1 MKFSELDFMMGDPG
15 KVPSFGTGPASGST
29 TQNSFVFNNSSRQI
43 DDASLG
49 YLVEYMELDE
59 FLDECDL
66 RLDTNITETVTELDI
81 DGFLSSKNDHQLPF
95 EVVQTAAPSTNQQ
108 QVETAQTNPPG
119 QESFNNNKRR
129 RVSSASA
136 SNSNSSQGSSTS
148 ELQTPTSSTS
158 PNPVKTENEVDGGIS
173 GICSTGEQIFPFP
186 QQIHTTPQQQQT
198 TNTLPRNATSHIIL
212 PQGMYWYKIFD
223 FDNHGDFDKPW

>member
-1 MKFSELDFMMGDPG
+1 MKFTELDFMMGDPG

-108 QVETAQTNPPG
+108 NYEVKFNIAAPPPTEING
-119 QESFNNNKRR
+119 EVGLEEFTEADLDKL
-129 RVSSASA
+129 
-136 SNSNSSQGSSTS
+136 S
-148 ELQTPTSSTS
+148 ELLPPLDESTWLQLNAKS
-158 PNPVKTENEVDGGIS
+158 HQGFNCQVILNY
-173 GICSTGEQIFPFP
+173 IF
-186 QQIHTTPQQQQT
+186 
-198 TNTLPRNATSHIIL
+198 
-212 PQGMYWYKIFD
+212 
-223 FDNHGDFDKPW
+223 